1 MGKTLRHFGGDI
13 LNVRGN
19 YAYIITHHPY
29 LGRCYSYLVLAYCH
43 VTLGRRHCDPEVP
56 YYPAESLLF
65 FLDAWFV
72 CFVLLLVLRFPAIV
86 ACLGTCSSYLS
97 TWLPFFFSGC
107 IMQLMEETDNRD
119 SG

>member
-43 VTLGRRHCDPEVP
+43 VTLGHAIAIPKIP
-56 YYPAESLLF
+56 TIPPNHYYF
-65 FLDAWFV
+65 FLMLGSFAS
-72 CFVLLLVLRFPAIV
+72 CSSSSRYCRLPRYVLLLPFHLAS
-86 ACLGTCSSYLS
+86 L
-97 TWLPFFFSGC
+97 FFF
-107 IMQLMEETDNRD
+107 
-119 SG
+119 